1 MYSLHDFNLLLFL
14 FFALLLLFI
23 YFFATG
29 FFFFFFVKQAE
40 IKASK
45 MATIDAELRGDVFR
59 ILGKNPF
66 EGITFKTRLRQLLQT
81 HQGRDKLF
89 KVAQYIL
96 RIKLCASDV
105 EFNIN
110 YMPEAQEEFSRVEKN
125 LMTIMNSRK
134 LFRVG
139 RFVAEFVR
147 MRVTLIKATE
157 LMYVPMQDGKW
168 LAFFIQCQMIM
179 DIIARLLMCVKSFCE
194 DVAFLMQKGFFHSDV
209 AGALMSLSYRC
220 GLPVLSIDLCLNTLR
235 LIQAVVDA
243 SVADPVEK
251 SIAPKDSFSLLTK
264 YDRVDKLR
272 RKMETGTDP
281 GKAERK
287 DENIDENV
295 IFVSSYAHLLWT
307 DFELHWIFLTECKIL
322 LDMFVAVANFRQWKG
337 VQYPVSIAGFF
348 SGLCS
353 IYRVWTY
360 GR

>member
-1 MYSLHDFNLLLFL
+1 MSN
-14 FFALLLLFI
+14 I
-23 YFFATG
+23 
-29 FFFFFFVKQAE
+29 E
-40 IKASK
+40 S
-45 MATIDAELRGDVFR
+45 ELRGDVFR

-66 EGITFKTRLRQLLQT
+66 EGITVKTRLRQLLQT

-89 KVAQYIL
+89 KVAQYLL
-96 RIKLCASDV
+96 RIKLCANDV

-110 YMPEAQEEFSRVEKN
+110 YIPEAQEEFSRAEMN

-139 RFVAEFVR
+139 RFVGEFVR

-157 LMYVPMQDGKW
+157 LVYLPMQNGKW
-168 LAFFIQCQMIM
+168 LAFFIQCQMVM
-179 DIIARLLMCVKSFCE
+179 DIVARLLMCVKSFCE
-194 DVAFLMQKGFFHSDV
+194 DVAFLMQKGFFHSSV
-209 AGALMSLSYRC
+209 AGALMGISYRC
-220 GLPVLSIDLCLNTLR
+220 GLPVLTIDLCLNTLR
-235 LIQAVVDA
+235 LIQGIVDA
-243 SVADPVEK
+243 SVVDPVNK

-272 RKMETGTDP
+272 RKIAAMQESVEPESPAKSED
-281 GKAERK
+281 
-287 DENIDENV
+287 NV
-295 IFVSSYAHLLWT
+295 DDNVVIVGSYAQLLWT

-322 LDMFVAVANFRQWKG
+322 LDMFVAIANFRQWKG

>member
-1 MYSLHDFNLLLFL
+1 MNSSELK
-14 FFALLLLFI
+14 
-23 YFFATG
+23 G
-29 FFFFFFVKQAE
+29 
-40 IKASK
+40 
-45 MATIDAELRGDVFR
+45 DAFR
-59 ILGKNPF
+59 VLGKNPF

-96 RIKLCASDV
+96 RIKLCANDV

-110 YMPEAQEEFSRVEKN
+110 YMPGAQEDFSRLEKN

-157 LMYVPMQDGKW
+157 LVYVPMQDGKL
-168 LAFFIQCQMIM
+168 LAFFIQCQMVM

-194 DVAFLMQKGFFHSDV
+194 DVAFLMQKGFFHSSV
-209 AGALMSLSYRC
+209 AGALMGISYRC

-235 LIQAVVDA
+235 LIQGIVDA
-243 SVADPVEK
+243 SVTDETDETA
-251 SIAPKDSFSLLTK
+251 APRDSFSLLTK

-272 RKMETGTDP
+272 RKMEAANNEKTSGAASSNNP
-281 GKAERK
+281 KKNAPAQEPPVN
-287 DENIDENV
+287 ENEV
-295 IFVSSYAHLLWT
+295 IVTSYAQLLWT
-307 DFELHWIFLTECKIL
+307 DFELHWIFVTELKIL
-322 LDMFVAVANFRQWKG
+322 LDMFVAIANFRQWKG

>member
-1 MYSLHDFNLLLFL
+1 
-14 FFALLLLFI
+14 
-23 YFFATG
+23 
-29 FFFFFFVKQAE
+29 
-40 IKASK
+40 
-45 MATIDAELRGDVFR
+45 MANMESEVRGDVFR

-66 EGITFKTRLRQLLQT
+66 EGITVKTRLRQLLQT

-89 KVAQYIL
+89 KVAQYLL
-96 RIKLCASDV
+96 RIKLCANDV
-105 EFNIN
+105 DFNIN
-110 YMPEAQEEFSRVEKN
+110 YIPEAQEEFTRAEMN

-157 LMYVPMQDGKW
+157 LVYLPMQNGKW
-168 LAFFIQCQMIM
+168 LAFFIQCQMVM
-179 DIIARLLMCVKSFCE
+179 DIVARLLMCVKSFCE
-194 DVAFLMQKGFFHSDV
+194 DVAFLMQKGFFHSSV
-209 AGALMSLSYRC
+209 AGALMGISYRC
-220 GLPVLSIDLCLNTLR
+220 GLPVLTIDLCLNSLR
-235 LIQAVVDA
+235 LIQGIVDA
-243 SVADPVEK
+243 SVVDPESK
-251 SIAPKDSFSLLTK
+251 SITPKDSFSLLTK

-272 RKMETGTDP
+272 RKIAARNDALASEAPM
-281 GKAERK
+281 KAEENV
-287 DENIDENV
+287 DENAV
-295 IFVSSYAHLLWT
+295 IVGSYAQLLWT

-322 LDMFVAVANFRQWKG
+322 LDMFVAIANFRQWKG

>member
-1 MYSLHDFNLLLFL
+1 M
-14 FFALLLLFI
+14 
-23 YFFATG
+23 
-29 FFFFFFVKQAE
+29 
-40 IKASK
+40 AS
-45 MATIDAELRGDVFR
+45 IDTELRGDAFR

-110 YMPEAQEEFSRVEKN
+110 YMPEAQEEFTRAEKN

-157 LMYVPMQDGKW
+157 LVYVPMQDGKW

-194 DVAFLMQKGFFHSDV
+194 DVAFLMQKGFFHSNV
-209 AGALMSLSYRC
+209 AGALMGISYRC
-220 GLPVLSIDLCLNTLR
+220 GLPVLCIDLCLNTLR
-235 LIQAVVDA
+235 LVQAVVDA
-243 SVADPVEK
+243 SVTEPGDE
-251 SIAPKDSFSLLTK
+251 SIAPRESFSLLSK

-272 RKMETGTDP
+272 RKIEAASNEPTTACQAINAD
-281 GKAERK
+281 GK
-287 DENIDENV
+287 NVDENV
-295 IFVSSYAHLLWT
+295 IIVGSYAQLLWT
-307 DFELHWIFLTECKIL
+307 DFELHWIFVTECKIL
-322 LDMFVAVANFRQWKG
+322 LDMFVAIANFRQWKG
-337 VQYPVSIAGFF
+337 VQYPVSVAGFL